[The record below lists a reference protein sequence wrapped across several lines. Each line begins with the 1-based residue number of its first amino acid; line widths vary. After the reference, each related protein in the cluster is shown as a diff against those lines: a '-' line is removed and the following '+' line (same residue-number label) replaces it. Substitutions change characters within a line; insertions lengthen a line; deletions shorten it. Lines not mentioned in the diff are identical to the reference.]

1 MFRFALLAAAA
12 VAVALTVAIAAA
24 AAFSAATVVAAVAAA
39 VAFTVSFFWVCPN
52 LYLFGYRVNG
62 GTARAVAAS
71 PATAAAAER
80 RYPPIPDNLLKLRG
94 APTLSTACRRA
105 LPEHF
110 EVRAR
115 NMYVYFVAPML
126 PRGG

>member
-1 MFRFALLAAAA
+1 MFRFALLAAA
-12 VAVALTVAIAAA
+12 VAVALTVAIAAAA

-39 VAFTVSFFWVCPN
+39 VALVSFFRVCPD

-71 PATAAAAER
+71 PATAAAAAER

-110 EVRAR
+110 EVHAR